1 VQQLQNRMR
10 LNLSRLIAASSTR
23 RLLGAVLL
31 CLLPVNGVR
40 ADLGVVDDSGQ
51 SVMLQRP
58 ATRIVSLAPHIT
70 ELLFAAG
77 AGNAVVGVSEHSDYP
92 AAARMLPRVGS
103 GSGVDLEAVLALRPE
118 LVVAWG
124 SGSPPGLLQRL
135 RQLGVPVFV
144 SEPRVMD
151 DIATSLKRLGRLA
164 GQEAAAGR
172 AVQRFEE
179 RLRQL
184 RERHAGRPPVRVFY
198 QVWQQPLLTIN
209 GDHLVS
215 DVIRL
220 CGGVN
225 VFGDLP
231 ELAPQVSVESV
242 LQRDPQVI
250 IAGGDAPDARS
261 LDDWWRRWNG
271 ISAVQGGHLYTIPQ
285 ELLERHTP
293 RILDGAG
300 LMCERLESARQAIAE

>member
-1 VQQLQNRMR
+1 MR
-10 LNLSRLIAASSTR
+10 VNFFRLIAASSAR
-23 RLLGAVLL
+23 RLFGAVLL
-31 CLLPVNGVR
+31 CLLPGGGVR
-40 ADLGVVDDSGQ
+40 ADIGVVDDSGQ
-51 SVMLQRP
+51 SVVLQRP

-77 AGNAVVGVSEHSDYP
+77 AGNAVIGVSEHSDYP
-92 AAARMLPRVGS
+92 AAARTLPRVGG
-103 GSGVDLEAVLALRPE
+103 GSGVDLEAVLSLRPE

-124 SGSPPGLLQRL
+124 SGSPPALLQRL
-135 RQLGVPVFV
+135 QQLGVPVFV
-144 SEPRVMD
+144 SEPRVMK
-151 DIATSLKRLGRLA
+151 DIAASLERLGRLS
-164 GQEAAAGR
+164 GHEAAASR
-172 AVQRFEE
+172 AVQSFEH
-179 RLRQL
+179 RLQKL
-184 RERHAGRPPVRVFY
+184 RERYAGRPPVRVFY

-250 IAGGDAPDARS
+250 IAGGDVPDARS
-261 LDDWWRRWNG
+261 LSDWWRRWNG
-271 ISAVQGGHLYTIPQ
+271 ISAVQGGHLYTIPE
-285 ELLERHTP
+285 ELLERHTL

-300 LMCERLESARQAIAE
+300 LLCDRLESVRQALAE

>member
-1 VQQLQNRMR
+1 
-10 LNLSRLIAASSTR
+10 
-23 RLLGAVLL
+23 VLL
-31 CLLPVNGVR
+31 CLLPASRVQ
-40 ADLGVVDDSGQ
+40 ADIGVVDDSGQ
-51 SVMLQRP
+51 PVVLQRP
-58 ATRIVSLAPHIT
+58 ASRIVSLAPHIT

-77 AGNAVVGVSEHSDYP
+77 AGSAVVGVSEHSDYP
-92 AAARMLPRVGS
+92 AAARMLPRVGG

-124 SGSPPGLLQRL
+124 SGSPQGLLQRL
-135 RQLGVPVFV
+135 RQLGVSVFV

-151 DIATSLKRLGRLA
+151 DIATSLERLGRLA
-164 GQEAAAGR
+164 GQEAAASQ
-172 AVQRFEE
+172 AVQRFDE

-231 ELAPQVSVESV
+231 ELTPQVSVESL

-250 IAGGDAPDARS
+250 IAGGDAPDAQS
-261 LDDWWRRWNG
+261 LGDWWRRWKG
-271 ISAVQGGHLYTIPQ
+271 ISAVRGGHLYTIPQ

-300 LMCERLESARQAIAE
+300 LMCEWLESVRQALAE

>member
-1 VQQLQNRMR
+1 MR
-10 LNLSRLIAASSTR
+10 ANFFRLIAASSAR
-23 RLLGAVLL
+23 RFLGAVLL
-31 CLLPVNGVR
+31 CLLPGGGVR
-40 ADLGVVDDSGQ
+40 ADIGVVDDNGQ
-51 SVMLQRP
+51 SVVLQRP

-77 AGNAVVGVSEHSDYP
+77 AGNAVIGVSEHSDYP
-92 AAARMLPRVGS
+92 AAARTLPRVGG
-103 GSGVDLEAVLALRPE
+103 GSGVDLEAVLSLRPE

-124 SGSPPGLLQRL
+124 SGSPPALLQRL
-135 RQLGVPVFV
+135 QQLGVPVFV
-144 SEPRVMD
+144 SEPRVMK
-151 DIATSLKRLGRLA
+151 DIAASLERLGRLS
-164 GQEAAAGR
+164 GHEAAASR
-172 AVQRFEE
+172 AVQSFEH
-179 RLRQL
+179 RLQKL
-184 RERHAGRPPVRVFY
+184 RERYAGRPPVRVFY

-261 LDDWWRRWNG
+261 LRDWWRRWNG
-271 ISAVQGGHLYTIPQ
+271 ISAVQGGHLYTIPE
-285 ELLERHTP
+285 ELLERHTL

-300 LMCERLESARQAIAE
+300 LLCDRLESVRQALAE

>member
-1 VQQLQNRMR
+1 MRLQNRMR

-31 CLLPVNGVR
+31 CLLPVHDVR
-40 ADLGVVDDSGQ
+40 ADIGVVDDSGE
-51 SVMLQRP
+51 SVVLPRP
-58 ATRIVSLAPHIT
+58 ATRVVSLAPHIT

-92 AAARMLPRVGS
+92 ADARMLPRVGG

-135 RQLGVPVFV
+135 RQ
-144 SEPRVMD
+144 M
-151 DIATSLKRLGRLA
+151 GRLA

-172 AVQRFEE
+172 AAQRFDE

-250 IAGGDAPDARS
+250 IAGGDAKDARS
-261 LDDWWRRWNG
+261 LNDWWRRWNG
-271 ISAVQGGHLYTIPQ
+271 ISALQGGHLYTIPQ

-300 LMCERLESARQAIAE
+300 LMCERLESVRQAISE

>member
-1 VQQLQNRMR
+1 MR
-10 LNLSRLIAASSTR
+10 LNLSRLIAAPSTR

-31 CLLPVNGVR
+31 CLLAVGGVQ
-40 ADLGVVDDSGQ
+40 ADIGVVDDSGQ
-51 SVMLQRP
+51 PVVLQHP

-92 AAARMLPRVGS
+92 AAARTLPRVGG
-103 GSGVDLEAVLALRPE
+103 GSGVDLEAVLGLRPE

-144 SEPRVMD
+144 SEPRVMH
-151 DIATSLKRLGRLA
+151 DIATSLERLGRLA
-164 GQEAAAGR
+164 GQGAAASR

-184 RERHAGRPPVRVFY
+184 RERYAGRPPVRVFY

-261 LDDWWRRWNG
+261 LADWWQRWNG

-300 LMCERLESARQAIAE
+300 LMCERLESVRQALAE

>member
-1 VQQLQNRMR
+1 MR
-10 LNLSRLIAASSTR
+10 LNLSRLIAASPAR
-23 RLLGAVLL
+23 RVLGAVLL
-31 CLLPVNGVR
+31 CLLPWGGVR
-40 ADLGVVDDSGQ
+40 ADIGVVDDSGQ
-51 SVMLQRP
+51 PVVLQHP

-92 AAARMLPRVGS
+92 AAARTLPRVGG
-103 GSGVDLEAVLALRPE
+103 GSGIDLEAVLALRPE

-135 RQLGVPVFV
+135 RQLGFAVFV

-151 DIATSLKRLGRLA
+151 DIAASLERLGGLA
-164 GQEAAAGR
+164 GHETAARR

-184 RERHAGRPPVRVFY
+184 RERYAGRPPVRVFY

-261 LDDWWRRWNG
+261 LNDWWRRWND
-271 ISAVQGGHLYTIPQ
+271 ISAVQGGHLYTVPQ
-285 ELLERHTP
+285 QLLERHTP
-293 RILDGAG
+293 RILDGAA
-300 LMCERLESARQAIAE
+300 LLCERLESVRQAMSE

>member
-1 VQQLQNRMR
+1 LLRLQKRMR
-10 LNLSRLIAASSTR
+10 LNLSRLFDASTAR

-31 CLLPVNGVR
+31 CLLPGGGVR
-40 ADLGVVDDSGQ
+40 ADIGAVDDSGQ
-51 SVMLQRP
+51 PVVLLRP
-58 ATRIVSLAPHIT
+58 ATRIVSLAPHVT

-92 AAARMLPRVGS
+92 AAARTLPRVGG

-135 RQLGVPVFV
+135 RLLGISVFV

-151 DIATSLKRLGRLA
+151 DIAASLERLGRLTGHETVA
-164 GQEAAAGR
+164 MH
-172 AVQRFEE
+172 AVQRFED
-179 RLRQL
+179 RLQKL
-184 RERHAGRPPVRVFY
+184 RERYAGRPPVRVFY

-250 IAGGDAPDARS
+250 IAGGDAPDTRS
-261 LDDWWRRWNG
+261 LSDWWRRWRG
-271 ISAVQGGHLYTIPQ
+271 ISAVQGGHLYTIPE

-300 LMCERLESARQAIAE
+300 LLCERLESVRQALAE